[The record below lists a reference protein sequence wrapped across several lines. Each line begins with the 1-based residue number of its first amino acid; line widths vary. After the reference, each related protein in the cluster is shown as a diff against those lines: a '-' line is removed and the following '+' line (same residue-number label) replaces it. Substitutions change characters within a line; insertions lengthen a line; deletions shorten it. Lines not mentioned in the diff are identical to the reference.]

1 MDGVIKIPLPK
12 THEEWLEDRRKGIG
26 GSDVGVVL
34 GLNKYKSPYTLWAE
48 KSGLLHTE
56 EIDNES
62 MRIGRDLEDY
72 VAKRFM
78 EATGHTVVTSDY
90 SFQSERYPF
99 MLANVDRLLTDEPCG
114 LECKTAS
121 ALTRYDF
128 ENGDIPPSYYCQCMH
143 YMAVTG
149 LKKWYIAILVMG
161 KGFYWFEIN
170 RDEEE
175 IKALIEAEED
185 FWNKVQ
191 TGEAPPI
198 DGTSSTATTLGA
210 VFNRSKDNKECVLG
224 HEAETALNMIY
235 NINEK
240 FKELKEQKTLYEN
253 IVKREMEDAERAEV
267 EGLVVTWNRKETE
280 RFNQSDLKKYE
291 PSTYKRFM
299 KKTTSERFMVKKKK

>member
-1 MDGVIKIPLPK
+1 MDGVIKHPLPK
-12 THEEWLEDRRKGIG
+12 THEEWLEDRQNGIG
-26 GSDVGVVL
+26 GSDVGAVL
-34 GLNKYKSPYTLWAE
+34 GLNKYKSAYTLWAE
-48 KSGLLHTE
+48 KTWLLHTE
-56 EIDNES
+56 EVDNES

-90 SFQSERYPF
+90 SFQSKAHPF

-161 KGFYWFEIN
+161 KGFYWFEIK

-191 TGEAPPI
+191 TGEAPQI
-198 DGTSSTATTLGA
+198 DGTMSTAKTLGA
-210 VFNRSKDNKECVLG
+210 VFNRSKDKECILG
-224 HEAETALNMIY
+224 HEAENALNMIY

-240 FKELKEQKTLYEN
+240 IKELKEQKTLYEN
-253 IVKREMEDAERAEV
+253 IVKRDMQDAEKAEV
-267 EGLVVTWNRKETE
+267 EDYVVKWNRKETE
-280 RFNQSDLKKYE
+280 RFSQSDLKKHE
-291 PSTYKRFM
+291 PLIYKKYM
-299 KKTTSERFMVKKKK
+299 KETTSERFMVKKKK

>member
-1 MDGVIKIPLPK
+1 MEGVIKHLLPS
-12 THEEWLEDRRKGIG
+12 THEEWLADRRKGIG
-26 GSDVGVVL
+26 GSDVGAVL

-72 VAKRFM
+72 VARRFM
-78 EATGHTVVTSDY
+78 KATGHTVVTSPY
-90 SFQSERYPF
+90 SFQSEEHPF

-161 KGFYWFEIN
+161 KGFYWFEIK

-185 FWNKVQ
+185 FWNKVK
-191 TGEAPPI
+191 TGESPPI
-198 DGTSSTATTLGA
+198 DGTSSTAKTLGT
-210 VFNRSKDNKECVLG
+210 VFNRSMDKECTLG
-224 HEAETALNMIY
+224 HEAETALNMIC

-240 FKELKEQKTLYEN
+240 MKELKEQKTLYEN
-253 IVKREMEDAERAEV
+253 IVKKEMEDAERAEV
-267 EGLVVTWNRKETE
+267 EDYVVKWSRKETQ

-291 PSTYKRFM
+291 PSIYKRFT
-299 KKTTSERFMVKKKK
+299 KKTTSERFMIKKKN

>member
-1 MDGVIKIPLPK
+1 MDGVIKHPLPK

-34 GLNKYKSPYTLWAE
+34 GLNKYKSPYSLWAE
-48 KSGLLHTE
+48 KTGLLHSE

-78 EATGHTVVTSDY
+78 EATGHEVVTSPY
-90 SFQSERYPF
+90 SFQSKAHPF

-121 ALTRYDF
+121 ALTKYDF
-128 ENGDIPPSYYCQCMH
+128 ENGDIPSSYYCQCMH

-198 DGTSSTATTLGA
+198 DGTMSTATTLGA
-210 VFNRSKDNKECVLG
+210 VFNRSHDKECILG
-224 HEAETALNMIY
+224 HEAESAINMIY
-235 NINEK
+235 SINEK
-240 FKELKEQKTLYEN
+240 IKELKEQKTLYEN

-280 RFNQSDLKKYE
+280 RFNQSDFKKHE
-291 PSTYKRFM
+291 PNTYKRFL

>member
-1 MDGVIKIPLPK
+1 MKGVIKHLLPK
-12 THEEWLEDRRKGIG
+12 THEEWLADRQKGIG
-26 GSDVGVVL
+26 GSDVGAVL

-56 EIDNES
+56 EVDNES

-72 VAKRFM
+72 VARRFM
-78 EATGHTVVTSDY
+78 EATGHKVVTSDY

-99 MLANVDRLLTDEPCG
+99 MLANVDRLLTDEPYG

-175 IKALIEAEED
+175 INALIEAEED
-185 FWNKVQ
+185 FWEKVQ

-198 DGTSSTATTLGA
+198 DGTTSTAKTLGA
-210 VFNRSKDNKECVLG
+210 VFNRSHDKECILG
-224 HEAETALNMIY
+224 HEAEDALSMIY

-240 FKELKEQKTLYEN
+240 IKELKEQKTLYEN
-253 IVKREMEDAERAEV
+253 IVKRDMQDAEKAEV
-267 EGLVVTWNRKETE
+267 EDYVVKWVRKDTE
-280 RFNQSDLKKYE
+280 RFCQSDLKKYE
-291 PSTYKRFM
+291 PSIYKRYR
-299 KKTTSERFMVKKKK
+299 KKSTSERFMVKKKD